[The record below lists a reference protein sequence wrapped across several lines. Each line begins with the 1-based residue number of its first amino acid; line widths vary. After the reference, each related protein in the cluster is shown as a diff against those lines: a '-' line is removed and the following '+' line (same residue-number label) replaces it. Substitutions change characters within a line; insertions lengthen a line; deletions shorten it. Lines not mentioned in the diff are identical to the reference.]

1 MSAISDKQNNEEGDL
16 TTKRTCLFTNKPLD
30 ENTKIEHTIPR
41 ALCGRIRS
49 KTVTCSEFNEASS
62 KCDAILRQ
70 EFLMILGALAPML
83 PKEFDPGEIPVTLD
97 SGIPA
102 IKKGGVI
109 DLQKPHV
116 LERTSNGLP
125 KHVYIPDN
133 PKTLDKNLERF
144 RAKKSKLNYIS
155 LPGNQVFYDNLIA
168 CSSQSEISILKSI
181 VCTIDFILQKESRA
195 LFTRSKEMKPLRDF
209 IKDSISKLPEEIN
222 IQVLDRHYLGIQL
235 FDMKVFEKALSFH
248 KYKAKAFEHI
258 ILFSSNTATKTLD
271 AAWNI
276 FSHEVHVVRLATRWT
291 GPYICGYIANPIF
304 QKERY
309 SYQILPEENPYFKL
323 QKTPVKGF
331 GCGERP
337 PQNFCDYAVFLRTLA
352 YYDAVRY
359 VETHADHYL
368 TMSFRDSAS
377 IFPHL
382 SLYDLLVAR
391 LTRLF
396 KESYG
401 KELKEAL
408 NLIDNKYTYWKEQP
422 VSVLNGDSEDIVLKF
437 VRDYQNAFSSLA
449 TDYYHP
455 SKITNIVTPVIKKI
469 K

>member
-62 KCDAILRQ
+62 KCDAILRN
-70 EFLMILGALAPML
+70 EFLMILGELAPML

-125 KHVYIPDN
+125 KRVYIPDN
-133 PKTLDKNLERF
+133 PKTLDKNLETF
-144 RAKKSKLNYIS
+144 GAKKSKLNYIP
-155 LPGNQVFYDNLIA
+155 LPGNQVTYKDIVV

-181 VCTIDFILQKESRA
+181 VCTIDFILQKESRD
-195 LFTRSKEMKPLRDF
+195 LFTRSKEMKPLLDF
-209 IKDSISKLPEEIN
+209 IKDSVSKLPEEIN
-222 IQVLDRHYLGIQL
+222 IKVLDRHYLGIQL
-235 FDMKVFEKALSFH
+235 FDMKDFEKALSFH
-248 KYKAKAFEHI
+248 KYKAKPFEHI

-291 GPYICGYIANPIF
+291 GPHICGFIANPIF
-304 QKERY
+304 QDEEY
-309 SYQILPEENPYFKL
+309 SYQIVDEENPYFKL
-323 QKTPVKGF
+323 QKTFVKGF
-331 GCGERP
+331 GYGAP
-337 PQNFCDYAVFLRTLA
+337 PPPIFCQYPTSLRTQA
-352 YYDAVRY
+352 YYDAVRHI
-359 VETHADHYL
+359 ETHADNYL
-368 TMSFRDSAS
+368 TKSFRDSAS
-377 IFPHL
+377 TTPQS

-391 LTRLF
+391 LTKWF

-408 NLIDNKYTYWKEQP
+408 NLIEKKYTCWKEQP
-422 VSVLNGDSEDIVLKF
+422 VSILNGDSEEIVLKF
-437 VRDYQNAFSSLA
+437 VHDYQDAFSSLA

-455 SKITNIVTPVIKKI
+455 SKIINFVTPVIEKMK
-469 K
+469 